1 MIAPNSYMLSSEG
14 EAARVYYVMASHAK
28 SDSTYTNF
36 QGMNYPYGEHLVYC
50 DAQPLVTNSFKL
62 AVKVFPD
69 LVDKAVGVQNFISL
83 YALIIGALLLY
94 LFLLR
99 WKVAPWYAAIS
110 AYALM
115 LLGPQILRMP
125 WQPSLAYAFFIPLV
139 LLLFQSYIRTRKWNW
154 TIIIFAV
161 NLMSFFVNPYLGM
174 MSSGF
179 FAIVAGILL
188 VTEKWKKIKPYLQS
202 AVQVLLSGVI
212 YQVYVAIS
220 DVRIDRIDQPTGLQE
235 FTSSFGSLFTSPH
248 SPATSFYETLGVDMI
263 QVQQHFEGMS
273 YIGLFFNILILFFV
287 GRWIFRLRKKN
298 KPKGLLNKEQKIML
312 VAAVVFFILAL
323 GFPFTYFEG
332 LLDVFKPLKQLRAL
346 GRLAWMFTFCL
357 NLVLVFMLYKCLSER
372 VTQKVFRLI
381 GFGVAFLMLS
391 FTAWEGIG
399 LHQQV
404 FGEQVEGNVFTQAG
418 LEKGISGDDLSNAL
432 ASIDPSDYCAL
443 VPIPYFHVGS
453 EQFVTESHTSY
464 RAMLESISFAY
475 HADLPMTAC
484 YLSRISRE
492 ESIKSLQF
500 FAPEMIEK
508 SISADF
514 EDKRPLLLFFS
525 KSKPPTS
532 EGEKRLLKLGEVV
545 FESANIQLVEL
556 PQELIWQT
564 NESKIFSWLNEYKS
578 NYTESDNVFYFGDE
592 PPVHLSFD
600 SKVSKT
606 ALNGGAFAYSINSDE
621 YFFDQKKDAP
631 ELKSGVYDLSFWLET
646 SKNRNQAKLIL
657 EKYDSN
663 GTLISEEEIQSAKR
677 SFAYWENWLRWNY
690 EIEIQDGYSIKL
702 RLEQPSNTPGLF
714 IDELML
720 LPKNSSVFVRC
731 NEKIWLWNNY
741 ILDMR

>member
-1 MIAPNSYMLSSEG
+1 MIAPNSYMLSDEG

-28 SDSTYTNF
+28 SDSTFTNF
-36 QGMNYPYGEHLVYC
+36 QGMNYPFGEHLVYC

-62 AVKVFPD
+62 AVKAFPN
-69 LVDKAVGVQNFISL
+69 LVEKAVGVQNFISL

-99 WKVAPWYAAIS
+99 WKIAPWYAAIS

-139 LLLFQSYIRTRKWNW
+139 LLLFQFYIRTRKWNW
-154 TIIIFAV
+154 TIVIFSV
-161 NLMSFFVNPYLGM
+161 NLMAFFVNPYLGM

-179 FAIVAGILL
+179 FAIVAGILF
-188 VTEKWKKIKPYLQS
+188 VTEKWKKLKPYFQS
-202 AVQVLLSGVI
+202 VIQVLLPGLI
-212 YQVYVAIS
+212 YQAYVSIS

-248 SPATSFYETLGVDMI
+248 SPATSFYESLGVDMI
-263 QVQQHFEGMS
+263 NVQLHFEGMS
-273 YIGLFFNILILFFV
+273 YIGLFFNILILLFA
-287 GRWIFRLRKKN
+287 GRWLFRLRKKN
-298 KPKGLLNKEQKIML
+298 KTNGLLNKEQKIML
-312 VAAVVFFILAL
+312 VAAVLFSILAL
-323 GFPFTYFEG
+323 GFPFAYYEG
-332 LLDVFKPLKQLRAL
+332 LLEVFKPLKQLRAL
-346 GRLAWMFTFCL
+346 GRMAWMFTFCL
-357 NLVLVFMLYKCLSER
+357 NLVLLFMLYKYLSER
-372 VTQKVFRLI
+372 VTHITFKLI
-381 GFGVAFLMLS
+381 GFAVSCLMLS
-391 FTAWEGIG
+391 FTAWEGIS

-404 FGEQVEGNVFTQAG
+404 FSEQVEGNVFTLDG
-418 LEKGISGDDLSNAL
+418 LKQGVSGDDLSEAL
-432 ASIDPSDYCAL
+432 ANIEPSEYCAL

-475 HADLPMTAC
+475 HANLPMTSC

-514 EDKRPLLLFFS
+514 KDGRPLLLFFS
-525 KSKPPTS
+525 KSKAPSS
-532 EGEKRLLKLGEVV
+532 EGEKRLLKLSKVV
-545 FESANIQLVEL
+545 FESANILLAEL
-556 PQELIWQT
+556 PQELIWST
-564 NESKIFSWLNEYKS
+564 NKEEIFSWLNDYKS
-578 NYTESDNVFYFGDE
+578 NYTESENVFYFGED
-592 PPVHLSFD
+592 PPMYLSFD
-600 SKVSKT
+600 SKKSKT
-606 ALNGGAFAYSINSDE
+606 ALNGGAFENSDK
-621 YFFDQKKDAP
+621 YFFDQNKDAP
-631 ELKSGVYDLSFWLET
+631 DLEAGAYELSFWFET

-657 EKYDSN
+657 ETYDAK
-663 GTLISEEEIQSAKR
+663 GKLISEEEIESAKR
-677 SFAYWENWLRWNY
+677 SFTYWDNWLRWHS
-690 EIEIQDGYSIKL
+690 EIEINNAHSIKL
-702 RLEQPSNTPGLF
+702 RMEQPSNRPGLI

-720 LPKNSSVFVRC
+720 LPKNSSVFVRF
-731 NEKIWLWNNY
+731 NEKLWLWNNY